1 MLEQAQ
7 KYVKTTQSQNSSS
20 LMGVTVPG
28 HKESCLVTYVLALL
42 FIIKGVILV
51 TIEVCVFTLDFLNFE
66 VTVHCDIMAMVHCT
80 TMSQCSY

>member
-7 KYVKTTQSQNSSS
+7 KYVKTTQSQTSSS

-28 HKESCLVTYVLALL
+28 HQESCLVTYVLALQIVL

-51 TIEVCVFTLDFLNFE
+51 TIKVCVFTLDFKF
-66 VTVHCDIMAMVHCT
+66 
-80 TMSQCSY
+80 